1 MPPTPNKEDIQA
13 TYVVILRTRT
23 RLADTGRWTFLQ
35 TGVEKIMRNLREGV
49 DMQTVGGSFH
59 AFCGFTADFNDSVY
73 GDLHVRPLNL
83 WYVRWLTTSQG
94 RT

>member
-13 TYVVILRTRT
+13 TYVLILCLCTT
-23 RLADTGRWTFLQ
+23 LADPCRWSFLQ
-35 TGVEKIMRNLREGV
+35 FGVEKIMRNLREGV
-49 DMQTVGGSFH
+49 DMKTVGGSSH
-59 AFCGFTADFNDSVY
+59 ALIGPAANINISVY